1 MKRFYVVALAAAL
14 LCVFASV
21 DAQARNPKKVW
32 QSEEQKIAEDMSRTS
47 MRAWAQYEDFGTMN
61 LEAFAAMEARAS
73 LAEQTAVLISRTLE
87 RCAESQQE
95 ASENGNG
102 AGKDLRS
109 MLADAKQRVKSSAKM
124 IIENSRVMSSSRY
137 QKNKKSNIQIC
148 YAVVEISHRDIM
160 MNLKGLKE
168 VEDLLDAM
176 EMEVESP
183 EFQQQLGGAFEE
195 HKEGKLNAYDL

>member
-1 MKRFYVVALAAAL
+1 MKRFYVVALAAVL
-14 LCVFASV
+14 LCGVASF
-21 DAQARNPKKVW
+21 DALAGKPRKAW
-32 QSEEQKIAEDMSRTS
+32 QSEEQRIAEDMSRTS
-47 MRAWAQYEDFGTMN
+47 MRAWAQYEDFSTMN

-87 RCAESQQE
+87 LCAESDRE
-95 ASENGNG
+95 AAENASG
-102 AGKDLRS
+102 ADKDLRA
-109 MLADAKQRVKSSAKM
+109 MLANAKQRVKSSAKM

-137 QKNKKSNIQIC
+137 EKKKKSNIQIC

-176 EMEVESP
+176 EMETDSP
-183 EFQQQLGGAFEE
+183 EFQQQLNKSFEE

>member
-1 MKRFYVVALAAAL
+1 MKRFYVVALAATL

-32 QSEEQKIAEDMSRTS
+32 QSEEQTTAEDMSRTS
-47 MRAWAQYEDFGTMN
+47 IRAWAQYEDFATMN

-73 LAEQTAVLISRTLE
+73 LAEQTAVLIARTLE
-87 RCAESQQE
+87 RCTESQQE
-95 ASENGNG
+95 ASENENG
-102 AGKDLRS
+102 AGKDVRS

-137 QKNKKSNIQIC
+137 QKKKNSNIQIC

-176 EMEVESP
+176 EMDVESP
-183 EFQQQLGGAFEE
+183 EFQQQLDSAFEE